1 MATISSF
8 MLATSISVVYL
19 LFRFIEMRFIL
30 KKNEPFRSLLKDA
43 ILVYL
48 STLLGHYVLTVSS
61 PIKGIIQGT
70 AAFTNDPDF

>member
-1 MATISSF
+1 MATVSSF

-61 PIKGIIQGT
+61 PIKSIVQST